1 LSPAARQ
8 VLTVPQALNGVLL
21 QDFLA
26 RVLPDVDRARLR
38 GIQARGGVRVNGM
51 PATRNRRLAAFDH
64 VELRAEPGDL
74 APRPKAADAPIGVL
88 YASATALVVD
98 KPAGLTTVPDRSG
111 TEGGVHARLHE
122 LRPDGDLRIVHRLDR
137 QTSGCLLLADGLAA
151 AQHFDAAFRA
161 HAVHKRYLALVHGA
175 LARSEFAIDKWLG
188 PDPRRPGRMKTAA
201 TARKGYRA
209 ARTRGEVAQALG
221 DLTLLRLYPETGR
234 SHQLRAHLAA
244 IGHPIVGDTDYGGR
258 PLLLSEHKHGYKLR
272 RGVAERPLL
281 ARPFLHS
288 EQIEF
293 IDVDGTPV
301 CVEAPLPE
309 DLRTALLRLARLTS
323 HGAARARRT

>member
-8 VLTVPQALNGVLL
+8 VLTVPQALHGVLL

-26 RVLPDVDRARLR
+26 RSLPDADRARLR

-51 PATRNRRLAAFDH
+51 PAARNRRLLAFDH
-64 VELRAEPGDL
+64 VELLAEPGDL
-74 APRPKAADAPIGVL
+74 APRPKAAPAAPIAVL
-88 YASATALVVD
+88 FASATALVVD

-111 TEGGVHARLHE
+111 AEGGVHARLRE
-122 LRPDGDLRIVHRLDR
+122 LRSAGDLRIVHRLDR
-137 QTSGCLLLADGLAA
+137 HTSGCLLLADGLAA
-151 AQHFDAAFRA
+151 AQHFDAAFRS

-175 LARSEFAIDKWLG
+175 VARSEFAIDRWLG
-188 PDPRRPGRMKTAA
+188 PDPRRPGRMLTSAA
-201 TARKGYRA
+201 AKKGYRT
-209 ARTRGEVAQALG
+209 ARTRGEVVQALG

-244 IGHPIVGDTDYGGR
+244 IGHPIVGDADYGGR

-288 EQIEF
+288 EQLEF
-293 IDVDGTPV
+293 VDVDGTPV
-301 CVEAPLPE
+301 TVDAPLPD
-309 DLRTALLRLARLTS
+309 DLRMALARLAS
-323 HGAARARRT
+323 HGTARARRG